1 MQVAS
6 FWDLM
11 NHTNCAVSAMVPN
24 TGIGNLE
31 SMENVPENG
40 TEPSSICCA
49 CIVTIPILQGL
60 KACSHYQ
67 FQEDLNRSILILS
80 MKDRNKNQHPHRSID
95 RRDFMKWMAVGA
107 ASISS
112 LSGLSSCNSDK
123 MESFFQDHFK
133 ELDENELSEVLERLE
148 RQYKETYNTDI
159 KVSASSPME
168 NVVFGYGLDLS
179 KCIGCRKCVYAC
191 VKENNLSRNPE
202 IQYIKVLE
210 MEKDRGVNVLH
221 SDPYYNP
228 EQVPE
233 EGHFY
238 MPVQC
243 QQCRNP
249 TCVKVCPVKAT
260 WTEPDG
266 IVVVDYNWC
275 IGCRNCMAACP
286 YSARKFNWADPYLPA
301 DEINTD
307 TEYLGNRP
315 KAKGVVEKC
324 TFCIQRVRKGKYPA
338 CVEICPTGSRKFGNL
353 LDEQSEILTIMKNKR
368 VFIFKEEL
376 NTQPRFYYFYGT

>member
-1 MQVAS
+1 
-6 FWDLM
+6 
-11 NHTNCAVSAMVPN
+11 
-24 TGIGNLE
+24 
-31 SMENVPENG
+31 
-40 TEPSSICCA
+40 
-49 CIVTIPILQGL
+49 
-60 KACSHYQ
+60 
-67 FQEDLNRSILILS
+67 
-80 MKDRNKNQHPHRSID
+80 MKDRKKIQHPHRSID
-95 RRDFMKWMAVGA
+95 RRDFMKWMAVGT
-107 ASISS
+107 ASITS
-112 LSGLSSCNSDK
+112 LSVLSSCNSDK

-133 ELDENELSEVLERLE
+133 ELDEEELKEVLERLE
-148 RQYKETYNTDI
+148 REYKKQYNTEI
-159 KVSASSPME
+159 KVNSTLPIE

-191 VKENNLSRNPE
+191 VMENNLSRNPE
-202 IQYIKVLE
+202 VHYIKVLQ
-210 MEKDRGVNVLH
+210 MEKDKGVDVLH
-221 SDPYYNP
+221 ANSYYNP

-243 QQCRNP
+243 QQCRNAP
-249 TCVKVCPVKAT
+249 CVKVCPVKAT

-286 YSARKFNWADPYLPA
+286 YGARKFNWADPYLPV

-353 LDEQSEILTIMKNKR
+353 LDEQSEIRMIMKNKR